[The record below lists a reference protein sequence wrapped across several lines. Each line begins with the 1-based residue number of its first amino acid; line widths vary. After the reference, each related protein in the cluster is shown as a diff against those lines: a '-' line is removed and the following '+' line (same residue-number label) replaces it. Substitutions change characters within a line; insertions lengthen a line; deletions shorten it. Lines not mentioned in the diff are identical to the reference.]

1 MKELSAPPAAID
13 GVLLKT
19 TLGFKLL
26 VGAGLMTD
34 EILHTRR
41 LSRAFTSLVYR
52 QQKYNLLR
60 EETEGFSKLMVVLC
74 SIPQYPEDVSL
85 YVGQVLSLI
94 GRFELDPNR
103 TVDVILDAFEQQI
116 WNLSFITLLNNFS
129 KVNIPHILGFKYT
142 FYHSQPVIAETETSA
157 PAVAAAA
164 ASGGKTATSKDINP
178 SSKITIAPSLSGN
191 NLAAQA
197 ATVQAVVSPV
207 CTASSP
213 SSLYAL
219 TAVLLA
225 AEIVNLED
233 MLPYMQPN
241 LEETTASAVV
251 KETAL
256 RAEIRNCGAMNLTNT
271 DEAPS
276 GAGGR
281 QFILG
286 LASPTPPIPFINQST
301 QGHGA
306 LSHTSTPL
314 NPVGGFGLPI
324 APGLFPTPAPYA
336 SGRRNVPVNQGHE
349 PPLSSSIPSTQASNK
364 MKETALKAAIGL
376 SVVEDAEPFAGGN
389 QIIGLISALLSVRC
403 WNLAYTLIL
412 LLQTTTIDVMQ
423 FPAVRE
429 AMSDFLLWATE
440 GVYHPISFIR
450 LKLTGPKKG
459 PSTPIDGIKRL
470 VASPEAE
477 RSLLKKQQMVPYKS
491 MTELMTDITPVLSV
505 MRHHISGSVEL
516 YIRVCRLFEAH
527 IRLIAPKLS
536 AMKPSLGSRTPT
548 PPDSM
553 HEDTRDEELLLQ
565 PAVDMIEISLLPGL
579 TVSKYNSIV
588 PRQLWRVLAVLPF
601 QFRFA
606 LYDSWRGVGLAKEGL
621 GIKHS
626 QLVFA
631 ETEALHGT
639 KYHLKRLAKENV
651 KAVGLKLMF
660 FSETSPIVV
669 YNHVLNQIESY
680 DNLIPYMVDA
690 LESCSTLSNDVMAYC
705 IINQL
710 GKDSEKLKKGDTHYS
725 SWFSALGKFTAIFFK
740 KYPHSELKGVKF
752 FMKVT

>member
-1 MKELSAPPAAID
+1 M
-13 GVLLKT
+13 KT
-19 TLGFKLL
+19 TLGLKLL
-26 VGAGLMTD
+26 VGAGLITD
-34 EILHTRR
+34 EKLHVKRI
-41 LSRAFTSLVYR
+41 SKICTSLIYR

-74 SIPQYPEDVSL
+74 SIPQYPEDVSQ
-85 YVGQVLSLI
+85 YVRQVLSLI

-103 TVDVILDAFEQQI
+103 AVDVILDAFEQQI

-129 KVNIPHILGFKYT
+129 KVNIPHILGFKFT
-142 FYHSQPVIAETETSA
+142 FYHSQPVVPEIDSAA
-157 PAVAAAA
+157 PAVVPL
-164 ASGGKTATSKDINP
+164 SGSKAATSKDINQNT
-178 SSKITIAPSLSGN
+178 KITIAPSLSSS
-191 NLAAQA
+191 NLTLPAVTVPAAVGPIGQ
-197 ATVQAVVSPV
+197 
-207 CTASSP
+207 ASSP
-213 SSLYAL
+213 ASLFAL

-225 AEIVNLED
+225 AEIVNLDD

-241 LEETTASAVV
+241 LEETTAAAVV

-256 RAEIRNCGAMNLTNT
+256 RAEIRSCGAMNLTNT

-276 GAGGR
+276 APGGR

-286 LASPTPPIPFINQST
+286 LASPAPPMPFISLSA
-301 QGHGA
+301 QGYGA
-306 LSHTSTPL
+306 PSHSLHSSAPV
-314 NPVGGFGLPI
+314 NPMGGFGLPI
-324 APGLFPTPAPYA
+324 APGLGTSFPPPAPYA
-336 SGRRNVPVNQGHE
+336 SGRRNAQGSQGHDL
-349 PPLSSSIPSTQASNK
+349 PIPIVPSSTQASSK
-364 MKETALKAAIGL
+364 MKEMALKAAIGITV
-376 SVVEDAEPFAGGN
+376 SEEKEPYAGGN

-403 WNLAYTLIL
+403 WDLAYTLIL

-440 GVYHPISFIR
+440 EVYHPISFIR
-450 LKLTGPKKG
+450 LKLTGAKRG
-459 PSTPIDGIKRL
+459 PTGPVDGIKRL
-470 VASPEAE
+470 VAAPEEE
-477 RSLLKKQQMVPYKS
+477 RTLLKEQQMLPYKS
-491 MTELMTDITPVLSV
+491 LSDLITDITPVLSV
-505 MRHHISGSVEL
+505 MRHHISSCVEL
-516 YIRVCRLFEAH
+516 YMRVCRLFEAH
-527 IRLIAPKLS
+527 IRLIAPKLA
-536 AMKPSLGSRTPT
+536 AMRPSLGSRMST
-548 PPDSM
+548 PPDSVQQ
-553 HEDTRDEELLLQ
+553 DTREEELLLQ

-579 TVSKYNSIV
+579 TVSKYNSSV

-601 QFRFA
+601 QFRFG

-621 GIKHS
+621 GLKHS

-740 KYPHSELKGVKF
+740 KYPHSELKG
-752 FMKVT
+752 